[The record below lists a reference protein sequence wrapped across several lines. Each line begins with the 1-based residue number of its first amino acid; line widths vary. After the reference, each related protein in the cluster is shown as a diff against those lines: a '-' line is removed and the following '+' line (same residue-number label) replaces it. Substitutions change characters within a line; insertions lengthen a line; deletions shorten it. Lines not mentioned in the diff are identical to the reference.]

1 MNPNRLYRAVAL
13 AVSLAALAAIFT
25 VVSIIAPAPA
35 LAESASK
42 TIALPA
48 PDKTGGKPLMQA
60 LALRHSTR
68 SFTEEAVSDQDLSNL
83 LWAAWGINREDGR
96 HTVPTAKNKQQ
107 VAVFAARADGVW
119 RYDPVAHALVQYL
132 GKDVR
137 AAIGEAPLI
146 LLYAAPAE
154 DPAAGFHIGS
164 LYQNA
169 SLYCASADLGSVVK
183 VSGADEADKLLA
195 LPDGYKIMI
204 VQPVG
209 HSKEIEK

>member
-25 VVSIIAPAPA
+25 VGSIIAPAPA

-48 PDKTGGKPLMQA
+48 PDKTGGKPFMQA

-68 SFTEEAVSDQDLSNL
+68 SFTEEAVSDQDLGNL
-83 LWAAWGINREDGR
+83 LWAVWGINREDGR
-96 HTVPTAKNKQQ
+96 HTAPTAKNKQE
-107 VAVFAARADGVW
+107 VAVFAARSDGVW
-119 RYDPVAHALVQYL
+119 RYDPVAHTLVRYL
-132 GKDVR
+132 DKDIR
-137 AAIGEAPLI
+137 AVIGEAPLI
-146 LLYAAPAE
+146 LFYAAPAD
-154 DPAAGFHIGS
+154 DPDAGFHIGA

-169 SLYCASADLGSVVK
+169 GLYCASADLGSVVK
-183 VSGADEADKLLA
+183 VTGADEIDKIMA

-209 HSKEIEK
+209 HPKENN